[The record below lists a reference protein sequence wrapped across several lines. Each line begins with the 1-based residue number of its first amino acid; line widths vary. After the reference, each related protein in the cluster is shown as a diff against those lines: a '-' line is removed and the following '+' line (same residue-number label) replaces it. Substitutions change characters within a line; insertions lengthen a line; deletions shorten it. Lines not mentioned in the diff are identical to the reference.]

1 MTAWWV
7 LYNKIHKHHTTEVR
21 TMFANNYT
29 EISAIFSEMYEG
41 TINNLEAKENIREI
55 FQGILDQDY
64 QNYDFVELQIIN
76 TYLEDNL
83 YTKSVEN
90 SEAPA
95 LLHWNIRI
103 KQLCKVT
110 GCDLHNTLIKNE
122 LRSIGEFELPP
133 TPEHVT
139 ETIQNVLTEQVTT
152 SYSLQCCDLCKL
164 KLYTTIITVTL
175 PYVIK
180 LRYPVIGPHNKQ
192 LYKMQYIDKT
202 LTLDSTKYDL
212 VSVVYGD
219 NQHFIVRYIL
229 GDNIYEADGMHFHE
243 LKEPKILRFS
253 AESVY
258 ITNNYEKGMP
268 VKIKGTS
275 KTPVEIYYMQTPL

>member
-1 MTAWWV
+1 
-7 LYNKIHKHHTTEVR
+7 
-21 TMFANNYT
+21 MFANNYT

-55 FQGILDQDY
+55 FQGILDKNY
-64 QNYDFVELQIIN
+64 QNYDFVELRIIN

-90 SEAPA
+90 IEAPA
-95 LLHWNIRI
+95 LLHWNVRIR
-103 KQLCKVT
+103 QLCKET

-139 ETIQNVLTEQVTT
+139 ETIQDVLTEEVAS
-152 SYSLQCCDLCKL
+152 SYSLQCCDLCEL
-164 KLYTTIITVTL
+164 KLQTTIITVTL

-180 LRYPVIGPHNKQ
+180 LRYPVIGDHNKH
-192 LYKMQYIDKT
+192 LYKMQFIDKS
-202 LTLDSTKYDL
+202 LILDGTKYDL

-219 NQHFIVRYIL
+219 NRHFLCRYIL
-229 GDNIYEADGMHFHE
+229 GDNIYEADGLHFHE
-243 LKEPKILRFS
+243 LKVPKILRFS

-268 VKIKGTS
+268 VKIRGTT
-275 KTPVEIYYMQTPL
+275 KTPVEIYYMKTPL